1 MITKNYQ
8 LIVIS
13 SQSCFLSLIRYSSKE
28 DNFKKIRSSLKLT
41 LSTTSKIGIDD
52 ILHLTNPLSIV
63 NTQAKSQPVLIPSL
77 EPDTHTGLLS
87 LNLKPSLKIDK
98 KVKKNE
104 KDDDRDID
112 RSTTKTKV
120 KKKTR
125 SKVSFDE
132 DYESVS
138 DFFET
143 ENISEDISLLPLARP
158 SKPITS
164 EVPTFSF
171 TVKQKGQVSSLAKKK
186 KNSNSSS
193 KKEVENF
200 SSSKPD
206 KISLKQPLTVQEL
219 SDVFKVS
226 KIDII
231 RSLFLK
237 GISVTVNQLID
248 LSTAQKL
255 GEEFGIEVNLSSE
268 TSLLNNKRLD
278 INKTNAETS
287 VSRPPIITIMGHVDH
302 GKTTLLDKIRKTQ
315 TAQKEAGG
323 ITQRIGAHEV
333 FIQHK
338 NSSRK
343 LIFLDTPGHA
353 AFSGMRSRGV
363 SLTDIAILVVA
374 ADDGV
379 KPQTL
384 EAIKCIQSAKV
395 PIIVA
400 INKIDKEDANVDAI
414 KEELSKYNLISED
427 WGGETLMVPISA
439 MQETNIDT
447 LLEMVILLSDVLCL
461 QADPDSL
468 AEGTV
473 IESHL
478 DRTRGAIASMLV
490 QNGTLRTGD
499 VITVGNQL
507 AKVRGMLNSLGEIIL
522 EAPPSSPVLIWG
534 LSKVPAVG
542 DNFSSFKDEKDAKL
556 NLLANTSLNSSSNVS
571 PSLSQNYTVSDSENK
586 KRINLIIKTDSQG
599 SSEAINSILNKIN
612 NPKVQLRILYSSA
625 GEVTETDVEFAV
637 TSNSTLLAF
646 NTTSASGAKK
656 TAKNFSINI
665 KEFDVIYDLLEYVE
679 TLIEDLVGPQ
689 YEEKFIGSAIVKTV
703 FPLAKSFVAGSV
715 VTEGKIIKGSFIQIF
730 RKEETIHTGFITS
743 LKRMKEDVLDVSEG
757 VECGIFVSEFDSW
770 KSGDILKAFELVPKK
785 KETF

>member
-8 LIVIS
+8 LIVMS
-13 SQSCFLSLIRYSSKE
+13 SRNCFLSFTTHSSKIY
-28 DNFKKIRSSLKLT
+28 NLRTLKSSIKLT
-41 LSTTSKIGIDD
+41 LSGTSALDD
-52 ILHLTNPLSIV
+52 IFHLINPLVVV
-63 NTQAKSQPVLIPSL
+63 NIEAKSQSSVISSL
-77 EPDTHTGLLS
+77 ETETHTGLIS

-104 KDDDRDID
+104 KDEDRDLD
-112 RSTTKTKV
+112 RSTTKIKV

-132 DYESVS
+132 EYESVS
-138 DFFET
+138 EFFET
-143 ENISEDISLLPLARP
+143 DNISEDISLLPLARP
-158 SKPITS
+158 AKPITT
-164 EVPTFSF
+164 EAPTFSF
-171 TVKQKGQVSSLAKKK
+171 TVKQKGQGSTPTKKK
-186 KNSNSSS
+186 KSSNSSLR
-193 KKEVENF
+193 KEMDAL
-200 SSSKPD
+200 SSKPE
-206 KISLKQPLTVQEL
+206 KINLKQPVTVQEL

-248 LSTAQKL
+248 LLTAQKL

-268 TSLLNNKRLD
+268 TSPLTNRRIDNNKTKSENS
-278 INKTNAETS
+278 I
-287 VSRPPIITIMGHVDH
+287 SRPPIITIMGHVDH

-323 ITQRIGAHEV
+323 ITQRIGAYEV
-333 FIQHK
+333 FIEHK
-338 NSSRK
+338 NESRK
-343 LIFLDTPGHA
+343 LVFLDTPGHA

-384 EAIKCIQSAKV
+384 EAIQYIQSANV

-400 INKIDKEDANVDAI
+400 INKIDKEDANVETI
-414 KEELSKYNLISED
+414 KEELSKHNLISED
-427 WGGETLMVPISA
+427 WGGDTLMVPISA
-439 MQETNIDT
+439 MQGTNVDT
-447 LLEMVILLSDVLCL
+447 LLEMVILLSDVLGL
-461 QADPDSL
+461 EADPSDL

-478 DRTRGAIASMLV
+478 DRTRGAIASILI
-490 QNGTLRTGD
+490 QNGTLHVGD

-507 AKVRGMLNSLGEIIL
+507 AKVRGMLNSLGETIS
-522 EAPPSSPVLIWG
+522 EASPSSPVIIWG
-534 LSKVPAVG
+534 LSKVPSVG
-542 DNFSSFKDEKDAKL
+542 DTFSSFRDEKEAKL
-556 NLLANTSLNSSSNVS
+556 SLLSSIELNLSSNMTQ
-571 PSLSQNYTVSDSENK
+571 SLSDNYTVSDSENK
-586 KRINLIIKTDSQG
+586 KRVNLIIKTDSQG
-599 SSEAINSILNKIN
+599 SSEAINSILNKID

-625 GEVTETDVEFAV
+625 GEVTETDVEFAM
-637 TSNSTLLAF
+637 TSNSSLLAF

-656 TAKNFSINI
+656 AAKNFSILI

-679 TLIEDLVGPQ
+679 TLIENLVGPQ
-689 YEEKFIGSAIVKTV
+689 YEERFIGAASVKTV
-703 FPLAKSFVAGSV
+703 FPLAKSFVAGSI

-730 RKEETIHTGFITS
+730 RGNDIVHTGFITS
-743 LKRMKEDVLDVSEG
+743 LKRMKEDVVDVLEG
-757 VECGIFVSEFDSW
+757 TECGIFVNEFDSW
-770 KSGDILKAFELVPKK
+770 KSGDILKAFELIVKK
-785 KETF
+785 KGTF

>member
-8 LIVIS
+8 LIVMS
-13 SQSCFLSLIRYSSKE
+13 SRNCFLPFMKYSSKIYNLGKVKNSIE
-28 DNFKKIRSSLKLT
+28 LT
-41 LSTTSKIGIDD
+41 LSNTSALDD
-52 ILHLTNPLSIV
+52 IFHLANPLLVV
-63 NTQAKSQPVLIPSL
+63 NIEAKSQSSLISSL
-77 EPDTHTGLLS
+77 EPETHRGLIS

-104 KDDDRDID
+104 KDDDRDLD
-112 RSTTKTKV
+112 RSTTKIKV

-138 DFFET
+138 EFFDTET
-143 ENISEDISLLPLARP
+143 IPEDMSLLPLARP
-158 SKPITS
+158 AKPVTA
-164 EVPTFSF
+164 EAPTFSF
-171 TVKQKGQVSSLAKKK
+171 TVKQKGQGSTLTKKK
-186 KNSNSSS
+186 KSSNSSLR
-193 KKEVENF
+193 KEME
-200 SSSKPD
+200 SLSSKPE
-206 KISLKQPLTVQEL
+206 KINLKQPVTVQEL

-255 GEEFGIEVNLSSE
+255 GEEFEIEVTISSE
-268 TSLLNNKRLD
+268 ASLLTNRRIDNT
-278 INKTNAETS
+278 KTTS
-287 VSRPPIITIMGHVDH
+287 ENSISRPPIVTIMGHVDH

-333 FIQHK
+333 FIDHK
-338 NSSRK
+338 NESRK
-343 LIFLDTPGHA
+343 LVFLDTPGHA

-379 KPQTL
+379 KPQTV
-384 EAIKCIQSAKV
+384 EAIQYIQSANV

-400 INKIDKEDANVDAI
+400 INKIDKEDANVETI

-427 WGGETLMVPISA
+427 WGGDTLMVPISA
-439 MQETNIDT
+439 MQGTNIDT
-447 LLEMVILLSDVLCL
+447 LLEMVILLSDVLGL
-461 QADPDSL
+461 QADPSAF

-478 DRTRGAIASMLV
+478 DRTRGAIASILI
-490 QNGTLRTGD
+490 QNGTLHIGD
-499 VITVGNQL
+499 AITVGNQL
-507 AKVRGMLNSLGEIIL
+507 AKVRGMLNSIGETIS
-522 EAPPSSPVLIWG
+522 EASPSSPVIIWG

-542 DNFSSFKDEKDAKL
+542 DNFESFRDEKEAKL
-556 NLLANTSLNSSSNVS
+556 SLLSNTRLNVSSNITQ
-571 PSLSQNYTVSDSENK
+571 SLSENYTVSDSENK
-586 KRINLIIKTDSQG
+586 KRVNLIIKTDSQG
-599 SSEAINSILNKIN
+599 SSEAINSILSKID

-625 GEVTETDVEFAV
+625 GEVTETDVEFAM

-656 TAKNFSINI
+656 TAKNFSIPI

-679 TLIEDLVGPQ
+679 TLIESLVGPQ
-689 YEEKFIGSAIVKTV
+689 YEERFIGAASVKTV
-703 FPLAKSFVAGSV
+703 FPLAKSFVAGSI
-715 VTEGKIIKGSFIQIF
+715 VTEGKIIKGSFIQVF
-730 RKEETIHTGFITS
+730 RGSEIVHTGFITS
-743 LKRMKEDVLDVSEG
+743 LKRLKEDVSDVAEG
-757 VECGIFVSEFDSW
+757 TECGIFVNEFDSW
-770 KSGDILKAFELVPKK
+770 KSGDILKVFELIPKK
-785 KETF
+785 KGTF